1 MTADIIKNMLIV
13 GAGSFIGGGARY
25 LVSVAMK
32 STGSAFPWGTLTVNL
47 LGCLAIGLIGGFLS
61 RTANEGGTATLFLA
75 MGICGGFTT
84 FSTFSKEALAM
95 LQSGNFWGAISYIAA
110 SAAAGVVLTALG
122 YRLSA

>member
-1 MTADIIKNMLIV
+1 MTAEIIKNMLIV

-25 LVSVAMK
+25 LVSAAMK
-32 STGSAFPWGTLTVNL
+32 STGSAFPWATLTVNI

-61 RTANEGGTATLFLA
+61 RTANEGGAATLFLA
-75 MGICGGFTT
+75 MGVCGGFTT
-84 FSTFSKEALAM
+84 FSTFSKETLAM

-110 SAAAGVVLTALG
+110 SAAAGVMLTALG